1 MKVLRDRNGL
11 IDEFCGN
18 IWNMVIKT
26 VKAYEDG
33 KMVFVFKDV
42 MRTDPPNFGQYLKFS
57 WLILEIRNFTSTYS
71 VRP

>member
-42 MRTDPPNFGQYLKFS
+42 MRTDP
-57 WLILEIRNFTSTYS
+57 
-71 VRP
+71 

>member
-42 MRTDPPNFGQYLKFS
+42 MRTDP
-57 WLILEIRNFTSTYS
+57 LILDNILSFHG
-71 VRP
+71 